1 MKILIAAKREGWDAP
16 VSDRFGRAP
25 GFSLYDE
32 STGELT
38 WHSNQENK
46 QAEHGVGIQAAQ
58 LAATLNADM
67 VITGGNFGPKAGE
80 VLQKT
85 GAKLVDYAGD
95 VTVKQAVEKYKN
107 R

>member
-1 MKILIAAKREGWDAP
+1 MRILIAAKRERWDAP

-32 STGELT
+32 ATGSLT
-38 WHSNQENK
+38 WHSNEENK
-46 QAEHGVGIQAAQ
+46 QSEHGVGIQAAQ
-58 LAATLNADM
+58 LAATLHADM

-95 VTVKQAVEKYKN
+95 ITVKQAVEKYKGH
-107 R
+107 

>member
-16 VSDRFGRAP
+16 VSDRFGRAV
-25 GFSLYDE
+25 GFSLYDDE
-32 STGELT
+32 TGELT
-38 WHSNQENK
+38 WHSNSENK

-58 LAATLNADM
+58 LAATLKADL
-67 VITGGNFGPKAGE
+67 VVTGGNFGPKAGE

-95 VTVKQAVEKYKN
+95 ITVRQAVDKYKKA
-107 R
+107 